1 MRADWETAFENCPPY
16 GEGKGAYTQEDFKC
30 MMEMERNME
39 ALLHWLESEGSF
51 FLDQY
56 LSCYRQHVRRQC
68 PVLLLPGDA
77 PWHPG
82 GPGRVER
89 RARGLISASGSR
101 PGMSGDGQR
110 SGCPPPASPGPGSA
124 GMAARRAAMS
134 GSGPEEAQLLLR
146 HGVPLGLSAQDKDG
160 EGVGDVLVEVV
171 GAVAAHIV
179 GGVGLIVPHAGVP
192 QRAPEGIVE
201 PLRKEPSI
209 KAAGSWVPV
218 PLVRSTWVSSSSST
232 WPYSWRM
239 V

>member
-68 PVLLLPGDA
+68 RYYFYRGDA

-110 SGCPPPASPGPGSA
+110 SGLSPSGQSRPRFCR
-124 GMAARRAAMS
+124 MAARRAAMS
-134 GSGPEEAQLLLR
+134 GSAQKKR
-146 HGVPLGLSAQDKDG
+146 SFSSATVSPWGCPPRTKTAK
-160 EGVGDVLVEVV
+160 VS
-171 GAVAAHIV
+171 AM
-179 GGVGLIVPHAGVP
+179 
-192 QRAPEGIVE
+192 
-201 PLRKEPSI
+201 S
-209 KAAGSWVPV
+209 SWK
-218 PLVRSTWVSSSSST
+218 
-232 WPYSWRM
+232 
-239 V
+239 